1 MKSVIGKL
9 SDDRIQIEPADLQA
23 ILWYLERELYYAFGR
38 NKKSDADDYAGAA
51 EATNIELAKRASR
64 VSAPGRSESACAAV
78 RLPEPGNRS
87 PLFKSETLAPPVERP
102 ASSDREQELFGRI
115 LALMDVP
122 GEHREFAPRDVAV
135 APVEDAPEFP
145 LLLPVPRPG
154 EWIAQDLAPRS
165 KQVEEAHGTRKEISD
180 DFFHV

>member
-1 MKSVIGKL
+1 MP
-9 SDDRIQIEPADLQA
+9 SDET
-23 ILWYLERELYYAFGR
+23 
-38 NKKSDADDYAGAA
+38 KKSDADDYAGAA
-51 EATNIELAKRASR
+51 EATDVELAKRPSRVFASR
-64 VSAPGRSESACAAV
+64 RSESACAAV

-87 PLFKSETLAPPVERP
+87 PLFKSETLASPVERS
-102 ASSDREQELFGRI
+102 ASSDREQELLGRI

-135 APVEDAPEFP
+135 GLVEDASEFP

-165 KQVEEAHGTRKEISD
+165 KQGEEAYDNRNEVSD

>member
-1 MKSVIGKL
+1 MP
-9 SDDRIQIEPADLQA
+9 SDETKNPTPTITPVQPKQPISSWLNDRLEYLQ
-23 ILWYLERELYYAFGR
+23 
-38 NKKSDADDYAGAA
+38 
-51 EATNIELAKRASR
+51 
-64 VSAPGRSESACAAV
+64 APGRSESACAAV

-165 KQVEEAHGTRKEISD
+165 KQGEEAHGTRKESSD